1 MPSIIIII
9 VAKIVAVNG
18 HMNTF
23 GKWAGLG
30 CAKRRRGGGGV
41 LWMLRWV
48 LSGLKGCHFK
58 LAANVRWSL
67 EAKWVAFFSEAPL
80 MRPQPHTKPQ
90 FHANF
95 HKDHARFAAPAL
107 LPPTFQAF
115 HFFRTLFL
123 HFWNACLVKFSLCC
137 CSIFSMLHQKQVP
150 ANFPATPTFSH
161 FSRQTKQM

>member
-1 MPSIIIII
+1 MGGAGLCEKEEGGRCI
-9 VAKIVAVNG
+9 VDATLGV
-18 HMNTF
+18 
-23 GKWAGLG
+23 KWAERMPLQTGSQRSMVSRSQVG
-30 CAKRRRGGGGV
+30 GFFFRR
-41 LWMLRWV
+41 
-48 LSGLKGCHFK
+48 
-58 LAANVRWSL
+58 
-67 EAKWVAFFSEAPL
+67 APL

-95 HKDHARFAAPAL
+95 HKDHDRLAAPAL